1 MSVNKYLPH
10 VFVFPEDDANRQLA
24 NGFQLNSSLDNR
36 RMQILEV
43 AGGWGEVLNRFKED
57 HVPEMDKYAS
67 RFMVLLVDF
76 DDQEHRLDT
85 VKAAIPE
92 RLKERVFVLGAWSEP
107 EKLRQS
113 IGSYEFIGLALAED
127 CRKDTEET
135 WMHDL
140 LRHNAGELV
149 RLREHVRP
157 ILFSND

>member
-10 VFVFPEDDANRQLA
+10 VFVLPEDDANRQLA

-43 AGGWGEVLNRFKED
+43 AGGWGEVLSRFKED
-57 HVPEMDKYAS
+57 HVPEMDKYGS

-76 DDQEHRLDT
+76 DDREHRLDM

-107 EKLRQS
+107 EKLRQA
-113 IGSYEFIGLALAED
+113 IGSYESIGLALAED
-127 CRKDTEET
+127 CHKDAEET

-140 LRHNAGELV
+140 LRHNAGELE

-157 ILFSND
+157 ILFGV